1 MADADCRSGT
11 GMKRFDAIVMFASL
25 WLLAAMVI
33 DVLTPKELTV
43 YVIGAAIAPATAV
56 SALLYWLGVPRIDF
70 AVCFSVLW
78 MVSGMVL
85 ELISPVPLPP
95 LMIVAAFLPMLVV
108 GTVINFQ
115 CWRRSFTAKVP
126 DVEQAN

>member
-1 MADADCRSGT
+1 
-11 GMKRFDAIVMFASL
+11 
-25 WLLAAMVI
+25 
-33 DVLTPKELTV
+33 
-43 YVIGAAIAPATAV
+43 
-56 SALLYWLGVPRIDF
+56 
-70 AVCFSVLW
+70 

-108 GTVINFQ
+108 GTVINIQ
-115 CWRRSFTAKVP
+115 CWRRSFAAKVP